1 MYQTPQR
8 ARPRPAKVVH
18 HKRKAHVVRRHVAP
32 PKPRPVKVTFN
43 PFARFVAASSLL
55 STAENASHR
64 DRYLWLAG
72 FAFAVLAVSALSLQL
87 LAARVSTR

>member
-1 MYQTPQR
+1 M
-8 ARPRPAKVVH
+8 
-18 HKRKAHVVRRHVAP
+18 
-32 PKPRPVKVTFN
+32 TFN